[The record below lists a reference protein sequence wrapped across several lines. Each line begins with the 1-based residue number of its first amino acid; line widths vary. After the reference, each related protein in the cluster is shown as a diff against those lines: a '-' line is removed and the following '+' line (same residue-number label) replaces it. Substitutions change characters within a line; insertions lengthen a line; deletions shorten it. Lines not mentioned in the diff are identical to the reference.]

1 MTAGGPSPELMASAP
16 ETLKVEVDQASFP
29 TEVLERS
36 TERPVVVDFW
46 AAWCGPCRQLG
57 PVLEQEVAH
66 LEGQVLLRAVDVDQ
80 SPQLAQMF
88 GIRGIPAVKAFRDG
102 HVVAEFVGAQPA
114 SQVRAFLERLLPSE
128 ADLLAEG
135 GDEASLRAAL
145 AADPSHLVARRQ
157 LAELLLREG
166 RSGEASEVAALAPQD
181 RVCDGLSA
189 WAQLQDEGAEGD
201 AQLLA
206 ALRAGDFA
214 AAATYAI
221 GAVADSTG
229 ERRDLLR
236 RVALLCFEQLG
247 PEHPAVGPGRASL
260 ASSLY

>member
-1 MTAGGPSPELMASAP
+1 MTAGGPSPELMATAP
-16 ETLKVEVDQASFP
+16 ETLKVEVDQASFA

-57 PVLEQEVAH
+57 PVLEQEVAR
-66 LEGQVLLRAVDVDQ
+66 LDGQVLLRAVDVDR
-80 SPQLAQMF
+80 SPELARTF

-102 HVVAEFVGAQPA
+102 HVMAEFVGAQPA
-114 SQVRAFLERLLPSE
+114 AQVRSFLERLLPSE
-128 ADLLAEG
+128 ADRLAEG
-135 GDEASLRAAL
+135 GDELSLRAAL
-145 AADPSHLVARRQ
+145 DADPSHLPARRQ

-166 RSGEASEVAALAPQD
+166 RAREAGEVAALAPQD
-181 RVCDGLSA
+181 RVCDGLRA
-189 WAQLQDEGAEGD
+189 WAELQEEAAGAD
-201 AQLLA
+201 AQLLE

-214 AAATYAI
+214 RAATHAVT
-221 GAVADSTG
+221 AVADSSG

-236 RVALLCFEQLG
+236 RVALLCFERLG
-247 PEHPAVGPGRASL
+247 PEHPAVGPSRARL

>member
-1 MTAGGPSPELMASAP
+1 MTAVGPSLELMASAP
-16 ETLKVEVDQASFP
+16 ETLKVEVDQASFA

-36 TERPVVVDFW
+36 TDRPVVVDFW

-57 PVLEQEVAH
+57 PVLEQEVAR

-80 SPQLAQMF
+80 SPELARMF

-114 SQVRAFLERLLPSE
+114 PQVRSFLQGLLPSE

-145 AADPSHLVARRQ
+145 SADPSHLPARRR

-166 RSGEASEVAALAPQD
+166 RSREAGEVAALAPQD
-181 RVCDGLSA
+181 RVCDGLCA
-189 WAQLQDEGAEGD
+189 WAQLQEESMAAD
-201 AQLLA
+201 ARLLA

-214 AAATYAI
+214 QAATDAI
-221 GAVADSTG
+221 RAVADSSG

-236 RVALLCFEQLG
+236 RLAILCFEQLG